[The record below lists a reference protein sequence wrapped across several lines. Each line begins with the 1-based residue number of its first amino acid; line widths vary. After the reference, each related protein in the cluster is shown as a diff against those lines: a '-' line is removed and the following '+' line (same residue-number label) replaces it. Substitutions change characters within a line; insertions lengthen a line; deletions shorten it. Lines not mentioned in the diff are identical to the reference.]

1 MAEEPHTNS
10 TTINN
15 TTPQSTSSL
24 SSSSSLVASL
34 ESTYLRGIIIIK
46 CQQMDVEYTF
56 WQMLH
61 LCTSPKVETDREA
74 GTFEGVVDKQI
85 YLKVFFSECPGMT
98 KFTIALREIDT
109 YKEVRRS
116 QVIIAL
122 TRFNQHPVIPFVC
135 TIYSLIDSV
144 SKTRKNAIKNS
155 ADVAEA
161 VDDAMKK
168 SMDTAWSAGKQ
179 ATKTVRDTMVS
190 MVIMIC
196 SIKIGLIRLMDWWIW
211 PSIEA

>member
-46 CQQMDVEYTF
+46 
-56 WQMLH
+56 
-61 LCTSPKVETDREA
+61 VETDREA

-85 YLKVFFSECPGMT
+85 YLKVFFSECPSMT

-122 TRFNQHPVIPFVC
+122 TRFYQHPVIPFVC

-168 SMDTAWSAGKQ
+168 SMDTAWCAGKQ
-179 ATKTVRDTMVS
+179 ATKTH
-190 MVIMIC
+190 
-196 SIKIGLIRLMDWWIW
+196 
-211 PSIEA
+211 

>member
-1 MAEEPHTNS
+1 MAEEPYTNS

-24 SSSSSLVASL
+24 SSSSSSVASL
-34 ESTYLRGIIIIK
+34 ESTW
-46 CQQMDVEYTF
+46 QQMDVEYTF

-61 LCTSPKVETDREA
+61 LCTSPKFQMARMADLD
-74 GTFEGVVDKQI
+74 G
-85 YLKVFFSECPGMT
+85 PGMT

-122 TRFNQHPVIPFVC
+122 TRFYQHPVFPFVC
-135 TIYSLIDSV
+135 AIYFLIDSV

-161 VDDAMKK
+161 VNDAMKN

-179 ATKTVRDTMVS
+179 ATKTVRDTVVS

-196 SIKIGLIRLMDWWIW
+196 SIKIGLIKLMDRWIW